1 MRVEIRNKD
10 KHTVDHL
17 VEIELRIIFAADS
30 EDAMEEDVQI
40 LEPNDINPCDWL
52 LNRLPRLPIFAN
64 YYPQISNTLRFA
76 CQAENDPVVSIFK
89 TFLTGTI
96 SPLRHFHC

>member
-1 MRVEIRNKD
+1 
-10 KHTVDHL
+10 
-17 VEIELRIIFAADS
+17 
-30 EDAMEEDVQI
+30 MEEDVQI

-76 CQAENDPVVSIFK
+76 CQAENDPVVSIANRLRHLGTI
-89 TFLTGTI
+89 TFLRNCIRFVSFFVLGGFHVHAVFGTLC
-96 SPLRHFHC
+96 SR

>member
-1 MRVEIRNKD
+1 MRVEIKNKD
-10 KHTVDHL
+10 STVDRL
-17 VEIELRIIFAADS
+17 VEIARNIVFADS
-30 EDAMEEDVQI
+30 EDAMEEDIQI

-76 CQAENDPVVSIFK
+76 CQAENDPVVRKYF
-89 TFLTGTI
+89 
-96 SPLRHFHC
+96 SP

>member
-1 MRVEIRNKD
+1 MHTFWEIVPWK
-10 KHTVDHL
+10 L
-17 VEIELRIIFAADS
+17 ELEIKIKLLIIWLKIARKIVFADS

-76 CQAENDPVVSIFK
+76 CQAENDPVVSIANR
-89 TFLTGTI
+89 LSI
-96 SPLRHFHC
+96 

>member
-1 MRVEIRNKD
+1 MESEIKI
-10 KHTVDHL
+10 KL
-17 VEIELRIIFAADS
+17 LIIWLKIARKIVFADS

-76 CQAENDPVVSIFK
+76 CQAENDPVVSIA
-89 TFLTGTI
+89 
-96 SPLRHFHC
+96 S

>member
-1 MRVEIRNKD
+1 M
-10 KHTVDHL
+10 
-17 VEIELRIIFAADS
+17 ELGIKIKLLIIWLKIARKIVFADS

-76 CQAENDPVVSIFK
+76 CQAENDPVVSIANKLNIKEPF
-89 TFLTGTI
+89 
-96 SPLRHFHC
+96 